1 MSGGGQPVRFHPEG
15 EDRWIARTAN
25 DAYFVVD
32 GRAKEVIEVLAAC
45 PSANVAWDTYVGRAS
60 ALRKV
65 NREDFEGIAARITRQ
80 GAPAQA
86 RHMRIR
92 AMTRVLS
99 PDMALRLAA
108 RVVFLFPA
116 RSTRPAIAALVVA
129 LALSFLPTPSAATE
143 AMARHAGAI
152 ATLML
157 VLAGVFLHELGH
169 AAALRKAGEAPGGVS
184 FGVRYF
190 VYPCFFTDVSS
201 AWLLPRR
208 QRILVNLGGCYLQAL
223 FAALLWSLSLVCG
236 DTVAAPLA
244 EASRTSAFLCMV
256 QLVPFPGSDGH
267 WIFRDLA
274 SVHLDGRTPAGR
286 LLAASGWVALAL
298 LAIQA
303 CAAALRFGGMLSA
316 AWSSGAM
323 PADIA
328 SWRNFCALLLIVSF
342 GRVLPSV
349 FVKLHG
355 YAAHPCK
362 RIFARGQQGD

>member
-1 MSGGGQPVRFHPEG
+1 MNVAGPSVRFHPEG

-32 GRAKEVIEVLAAC
+32 DRAKEVIEVLATSH
-45 PSANVAWDTYVGRAS
+45 SADSAWDTYLGRAS

-65 NREDFEGIAARITRQ
+65 GRDDFEAIAARIACRD
-80 GAPAQA
+80 APAQA
-86 RHMRIR
+86 RHMRMR
-92 AMTRVLS
+92 AMARVLS
-99 PDMALRLAA
+99 PDTASRLAA
-108 RVVFLFPA
+108 RVVFLFPS
-116 RSTRPAIAALVVA
+116 RSTRPAITA
-129 LALSFLPTPSAATE
+129 LAVSFALSLLPAPPVAAG
-143 AMARHAGAI
+143 AMAGHAGSVAI
-152 ATLML
+152 LLL
-157 VLAGVFLHELGH
+157 VLASVFLHELGH
-169 AAALRKAGEAPGGVS
+169 AAALRRAGEAPGGVS

-223 FAALLWSLSLVCG
+223 FATFLWALSLACG
-236 DTVAAPLA
+236 DAVAAPLA
-244 EASRTSAFLCMV
+244 EASRTSAFLCLV

-274 SVHLDGRTPAGR
+274 ALHLDRPTPARR
-286 LLAASGWVALAL
+286 LLAATGWVALAL
-298 LAIQA
+298 LAVQA
-303 CAAALRFGGMLSA
+303 CTAAARFAAMLRDGWA
-316 AWSSGAM
+316 SGAM

-342 GRVLPSV
+342 GRVLPAV
-349 FVKLHG
+349 FAKLHG

-362 RIFARGQQGD
+362 RIFARGKQGD